1 MFPSVAVIIAHA
13 NALVTARH
21 IQARFD
27 GDVRKRAVVVIAIK
41 MVGGSFALGKT
52 RQSCAV
58 HQKNVEPAVVIV
70 VENGGAG
77 AYGCDD
83 VFFRVLGAEG
93 EWGGQSGFFSA
104 VSEV

>member
-58 HQKNVEPAVVIV
+58 HQKNVGPAVVIV

-77 AYGCDD
+77 GCGFVD
-83 VFFRVLGAEG
+83 VFLLVTASPKPWAAQAG
-93 EWGGQSGFFSA
+93 S
-104 VSEV
+104 